1 MLSDLLAPGLDE
13 ALASMRIDC
22 CVHLAGAPSGC
33 KMAKGQVPRP
43 PPAHFLLPPSDYF
56 TSSFLPL
63 VPFPPSSS
71 RKLSLLWQEHNL
83 IGTRRLMD
91 ALLPTGCRR
100 FIIASSI
107 GSPNPNP
114 ITPTL

>member
-13 ALASMRIDC
+13 ALASTRIDC

-33 KMAKGQVPRP
+33 KMAKGQ
-43 PPAHFLLPPSDYF
+43 
-56 TSSFLPL
+56 
-63 VPFPPSSS
+63 
-71 RKLSLLWQEHNL
+71 EHNL

-91 ALLPTGCRR
+91 ALLSTGCRR

-107 GSPNPNP
+107 GAVGTGLPHQSMVKVPPLAVP
-114 ITPTL
+114 